1 MDKRSSDILLEDLRI
16 AIRYKNVREA
26 ERLARELERCVK
38 VDSYNWNI
46 HGGQRRLANHKVKE
60 TLRLFKSVKC
70 INDN

>member
-26 ERLARELERCVK
+26 ERLAKELERCVK
-38 VDSYNWNI
+38 ADSYVWSV

-60 TLRLFKSVKC
+60 TLALFKSVRN